1 MRISSSQVSMNAG
14 RVFSREQE
22 SSEKLRVWVGDE
34 PPESSTTAANARP
47 SAALASEARRLAG
60 GTAGIVAAST
70 KAFVSHA
77 AASQQSAPLSDED
90 VLDMSLE
97 DRLKVVLIE
106 SMIEALTGKK
116 VDIKIPRLGGK
127 AGGNAPEPAQQAQST
142 QSQPAKQG
150 WGLEYARRDK
160 VTEQE
165 TTAFSAEGVIKTA
178 DGKEI
183 NFKTNLVMSRRF
195 VEENNISIRA
205 GDAVKKDPLVIN
217 FGGTAAQLSG
227 STSDFDID
235 ADGVADQVH
244 LLQPGSGFL
253 ALDVNGDEKITDGSE
268 LFGPSTGNGF
278 IELSRYDTD
287 GNGWIDEAD
296 PVFKNLLI
304 WSRDLNGN
312 DQVARLSDKNVGA
325 IYTGKTETPF
335 AMKDGSNTLVG
346 EVVST
351 GVYLDESGKAGTVQQ
366 INLTA

>member
-1 MRISSSQVSMNAG
+1 MIEHWERMTVRISSSQVSMNAG

-60 GTAGIVAAST
+60 GT
-70 KAFVSHA
+70 
-77 AASQQSAPLSDED
+77 
-90 VLDMSLE
+90 
-97 DRLKVVLIE
+97 
-106 SMIEALTGKK
+106 
-116 VDIKIPRLGGK
+116 
-127 AGGNAPEPAQQAQST
+127 
-142 QSQPAKQG
+142 
-150 WGLEYARRDK
+150 
-160 VTEQE
+160 
-165 TTAFSAEGVIKTA
+165 
-178 DGKEI
+178 
-183 NFKTNLVMSRRF
+183 
-195 VEENNISIRA
+195 
-205 GDAVKKDPLVIN
+205 IN

-244 LLQPGSGFL
+244 LPQPGSGFL
-253 ALDVNGDEKITDGSE
+253 ALDVNGDEKINDGSE

-287 GNGWIDEAD
+287 GNGWIDEAN
-296 PVFKNLLI
+296 PVFKNFLI

-312 DQVARLSDKNVGA
+312 DQVARLSDKDVGA